1 MNYLRDGQMMKKI
14 IKLLTI
20 LLVVFNLQGCVGNK
34 QIIDTTYS
42 YKYAYVKYDD
52 GTCVKYEIE
61 TWSDYSESDAVSI
74 VTTDG
79 QKIYTHLA
87 NVVLAAE
94 EK

>member
-1 MNYLRDGQMMKKI
+1 MKTI
-14 IKLLTI
+14 IKVLTA

-42 YKYAYVKYDD
+42 YKYAYVQYGD
-52 GTCVKYEIE
+52 GTSVKYEIE
-61 TWSDYSESDAVSI
+61 TWSDYSNSDAVSI
-74 VTTDG
+74 VTVDG

-87 NVVLAAE
+87 NVVFVTE

>member
-1 MNYLRDGQMMKKI
+1 MMKKI

-34 QIIDTTYS
+34 QIIDTAYS
-42 YKYAYVKYDD
+42 YKYAYVKYGD

>member
-1 MNYLRDGQMMKKI
+1 MKKI
-14 IKLLTI
+14 TKVLTA
-20 LLVVFNLQGCVGNK
+20 LFVVFNLQGCVGNK

-42 YKYAYVKYDD
+42 YKYAYVQYGD

-74 VTTDG
+74 ITKDG

-87 NVVLAAE
+87 NVVLATD

>member
-1 MNYLRDGQMMKKI
+1 MKKV

-42 YKYAYVKYDD
+42 YKYAYVRYGD

-61 TWSDYSESDAVSI
+61 TWSDYSNSDAISI
-74 VTTDG
+74 VTVDG
-79 QKIYTHLA
+79 QKIYTHLT
-87 NVVLAAE
+87 NVVFVTE

>member
-1 MNYLRDGQMMKKI
+1 MKDKVF
-14 IKLLTI
+14 KVLTA

-42 YKYAYVKYDD
+42 YKYAYVRYGD

-74 VTTDG
+74 VTVDG

-87 NVVLAAE
+87 NVVLVTE

>member
-1 MNYLRDGQMMKKI
+1 MKTI
-14 IKLLTI
+14 IKVLTA

-42 YKYAYVKYDD
+42 YKYAYVRYGD

-61 TWSDYSESDAVSI
+61 TWSDYSNSDAVSI
-74 VTTDG
+74 VTIDG

-87 NVVLAAE
+87 NVVFVTE

>member
-1 MNYLRDGQMMKKI
+1 MKTI
-14 IKLLTI
+14 IKVLTA

-42 YKYAYVKYDD
+42 YKYAYVRYGD

-61 TWSDYSESDAVSI
+61 TWSDYSNSDAVSI
-74 VTTDG
+74 VTVDG

-87 NVVLAAE
+87 NVVFVTE

>member
-1 MNYLRDGQMMKKI
+1 MKDKVF
-14 IKLLTI
+14 KVLTA

-42 YKYAYVKYDD
+42 YKYAYVRYGD

-61 TWSDYSESDAVSI
+61 TWSDFSESDAVSI
-74 VTTDG
+74 VTVDG

-87 NVVLAAE
+87 NVVLVTE

>member
-1 MNYLRDGQMMKKI
+1 MKKI
-14 IKLLTI
+14 TKLLTI

-42 YKYAYVKYDD
+42 YKYAYVRYGD

-61 TWSDYSESDAVSI
+61 TWSDYSNSDAVSI
-74 VTTDG
+74 VTVDG

-87 NVVLAAE
+87 NVVFVTK